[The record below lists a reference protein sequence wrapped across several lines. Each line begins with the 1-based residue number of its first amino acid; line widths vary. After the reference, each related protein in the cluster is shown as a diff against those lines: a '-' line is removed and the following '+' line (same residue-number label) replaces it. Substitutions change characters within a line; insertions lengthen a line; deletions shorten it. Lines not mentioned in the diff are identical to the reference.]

1 MNFNFFILNR
11 LIIYL
16 TKITICVAI
25 LNIIFKFN
33 NISIDNLNNFYS
45 INSNLFYIIIFFQVY
60 YLLSVYRW
68 YIILQ
73 NLGCNVRFLECLR
86 IDSSSIVFNFL
97 LPTGELSGELYKGYV
112 LHKIKNIPKYK
123 AFISLI
129 LDRGFGL
136 IVLLLLSAPSL
147 CYLFFLKYNNPY
159 IILISITFII
169 LIYFIVK
176 KIKIIILFLKNKFKL
191 DLSHFKIIFV
201 FGSLKKFFF
210 FIIISF
216 FSLFFLFLMILFTTD
231 VSIISNKLLFNA
243 LLIFP
248 IGLIINALPLTP
260 GSIGVGSLGY
270 LFLSN
275 FFFGTNETLL
285 TSGLLIYQLIFLLF
299 GVLVFS
305 INFLI
310 NNRFFFLKK

>member
-1 MNFNFFILNR
+1 MNFNFSILNR
-11 LIIYL
+11 VIIYL

-33 NISIDNLNNFYS
+33 NISLDNFTNFYL
-45 INSNLFYIIIFFQVY
+45 INSNFFYIIIFFQAY

-68 YIILQ
+68 YIILK
-73 NLGCNVRFLECLR
+73 NLGCSVRFLECLR

-112 LHKIKNIPKYK
+112 LHKIKKIPKYK

-136 IVLLLLSAPSL
+136 IVLLLLSVPTL

-159 IILISITFII
+159 IILLSITFIT
-169 LIYFIVK
+169 LIYFI
-176 KIKIIILFLKNKFKL
+176 IKRIKVLILFFKKKFKL
-191 DLSHFKIIFV
+191 DLSHIKIIFV

-216 FSLFFLFLMILFTTD
+216 FSLLFLFLMILFTTD
-231 VSIISNKLLFNA
+231 LSIISSKLLLNS

-260 GSIGVGSLGY
+260 GSIGVGSLAY

-275 FFFGTNETLL
+275 FFFGTEETLL

-299 GVLVFS
+299 GLLAFA

-310 NNRFFFLKK
+310 NNKFYYLKK

>member
-1 MNFNFFILNR
+1 MKDF
-11 LIIYL
+11 
-16 TKITICVAI
+16 
-25 LNIIFKFN
+25 
-33 NISIDNLNNFYS
+33 
-45 INSNLFYIIIFFQVY
+45 
-60 YLLSVYRW
+60 
-68 YIILQ
+68 
-73 NLGCNVRFLECLR
+73 
-86 IDSSSIVFNFL
+86 
-97 LPTGELSGELYKGYV
+97 
-112 LHKIKNIPKYK
+112 IKNKLRTILESMADEHLGSISMNIP
-123 AFISLI
+123 FSSLI

-136 IVLLLLSAPSL
+136 IVLLLLSVPSL

-159 IILISITFII
+159 IILLSITFVI

-191 DLSHFKIIFV
+191 DLSHIKIIFV

-216 FSLFFLFLMILFTTD
+216 FSLSFLFLMILFTTD
-231 VSIISNKLLFNA
+231 VSIISSKLLFNA

-299 GVLVFS
+299 GVLAFT

-310 NNRFFFLKK
+310 NNRIFFLKK

>member
-1 MNFNFFILNR
+1 MNFNFSILNR
-11 LIIYL
+11 LIINL

-159 IILISITFII
+159 IILLSITFVI

-191 DLSHFKIIFV
+191 DLSHIKIIFV

-231 VSIISNKLLFNA
+231 VSIISSKLLFNA

-270 LFLSN
+270 LFLSI

-299 GVLVFS
+299 GVLAFT

-310 NNRFFFLKK
+310 NNRIFFLKK

>member
-1 MNFNFFILNR
+1 MNFNFSILNR

-16 TKITICVAI
+16 TKRTICVAI
-25 LNIIFKFN
+25 LNIILKFN

-45 INSNLFYIIIFFQVY
+45 INSDLFYIIIFFQVY

-68 YIILQ
+68 YIILK

-97 LPTGELSGELYKGYV
+97 LPAGELSGELYKGYV

-159 IILISITFII
+159 IILLSITFVI

-191 DLSHFKIIFV
+191 DLSHIKIIFV

-231 VSIISNKLLFNA
+231 VSIISSKLLFNA

-299 GVLVFS
+299 GVLAFT

>member
-1 MNFNFFILNR
+1 MNFNFSILNR

-112 LHKIKNIPKYK
+112 LHKKKNIPKYK

-147 CYLFFLKYNNPY
+147 FYLFFLKYNNPY
-159 IILISITFII
+159 IILLSIIFVI

-191 DLSHFKIIFV
+191 DLSHIKIIFV

-210 FIIISF
+210 FTIISF

-231 VSIISNKLLFNA
+231 VSIISSKLLFNA

-299 GVLVFS
+299 GALAFT

>member
-1 MNFNFFILNR
+1 MNFNFSILNR

-136 IVLLLLSAPSL
+136 IVLLLLSVPSL

-159 IILISITFII
+159 IILLSITFVI

-191 DLSHFKIIFV
+191 DLSHIKIIFV

-231 VSIISNKLLFNA
+231 VSIISSKLLFNA

-299 GVLVFS
+299 GVLAFT

>member
-1 MNFNFFILNR
+1 MNFNFSILNR

-136 IVLLLLSAPSL
+136 IVLLLLSVSSL

-159 IILISITFII
+159 IILLSITFVI

-191 DLSHFKIIFV
+191 DLSHIKIIFV

-231 VSIISNKLLFNA
+231 VSIISSKLLFNA

-299 GVLVFS
+299 GVLAFT

-310 NNRFFFLKK
+310 NNRIFFLKK